1 MKVFKLNLSREV
13 IKLNLTAKGKMRV
26 IIQLDIWLVKIMHKV
41 SKFLH
46 HLIIINEYIIT
57 VIVGQNMR
65 LRLIHSNLGAVYS
78 TIHWF
83 VGSLAKILLIPP
95 ALYVS
100 YILISDGTTLR
111 SKLIYKEKTIP
122 LNT

>member
-1 MKVFKLNLSREV
+1 
-13 IKLNLTAKGKMRV
+13 MRV
-26 IIQLDIWLVKIMHKV
+26 IIQLDICLVKIIYVMHKV

-65 LRLIHSNLGAVYS
+65 LCLIHSNLGAVYS

-83 VGSLAKILLIPP
+83 VGSRAKILLIPP

-100 YILISDGTTLR
+100 
-111 SKLIYKEKTIP
+111 
-122 LNT
+122 